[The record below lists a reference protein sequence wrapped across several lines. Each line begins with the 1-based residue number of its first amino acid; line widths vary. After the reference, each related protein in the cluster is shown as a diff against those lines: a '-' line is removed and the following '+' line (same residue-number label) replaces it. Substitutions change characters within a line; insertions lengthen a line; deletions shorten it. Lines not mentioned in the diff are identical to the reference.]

1 MTVPSQLRRTALF
14 SSLSAA
20 EAEALVRAGQLRRLS
35 RGEALAR
42 EGAPGTLTFLVT
54 GRLAIQRLDE
64 AGRLS
69 TLRLL
74 EPGALVGLS
83 TALGAPHSADLV
95 AQAASTVLTWPA
107 EVARE
112 AVLRHPAVARQAVL
126 ELGALVAELTDQ
138 LVSSRSDDV
147 EARSWRAVQ
156 RLGKG
161 RRELALSHAQLA
173 ELVGASRANVSRALA
188 RLEARGLLTRRR
200 GRLLL

>member
-14 SSLSAA
+14 SSLSPA

-83 TALGAPHSADLV
+83 TALGASHSADLV

-107 EVARE
+107 GVARE
-112 AVLRHPAVARQAVL
+112 AVLRYPAVARQAVL

-147 EARSWRAVQ
+147 EARTWRVVQ

>member
-1 MTVPSQLRRTALF
+1 MTLPSLLRRTAIF
-14 SSLSAA
+14 SSLSLA
-20 EAEALVRAGQLRRLS
+20 EAEALVRAGHVRRLA

-42 EGAPGTLTFLVT
+42 EGAPGTLAFLVS
-54 GRLAIQRLDE
+54 GRLAIQRLDDD
-64 AGRLS
+64 GRLS

-74 EPGALVGLS
+74 QPGALVGLS
-83 TALGAPHSADLV
+83 TALGALHSADLV
-95 AQAASTVLTWPA
+95 AQVESTVLAWPA
-107 EVARE
+107 EIVRST
-112 AVLRHPAVARQAVL
+112 VLKHPAVARQAVL
-126 ELGALVAELTDQ
+126 ELAALVAELTDQ
-138 LVSSRSDDV
+138 IVSSRSDDV
-147 EARSWRAVQ
+147 EARTWRVVQ